1 MFTRRLHV
9 SLKYCSCQQL
19 ADHVINEK
27 DNRMLKL
34 FEHNN
39 RNFICISSEHV
50 CLLPSAYNVPGNI
63 HDLQLRCVRL
73 VICKSFLRRSIL
85 LISQK
90 TQFYGWQ
97 AKERFFKR
105 NTTSKQPAEKR
116 ETKAKRRGIIF
127 PSKYSNLKTS
137 WIRRILRF

>member
-1 MFTRRLHV
+1 MFTRRLNV

-39 RNFICISSEHV
+39 RNFICTSSEHV

-63 HDLQLRCVRL
+63 HDVQLRCVRL
-73 VICKSFLRRSIL
+73 VICKSLLPKVNNTNFTIDPVLRSDMYRQKNAFLKETPRLNSRLKSVK
-85 LISQK
+85 QK
-90 TQFYGWQ
+90 QNVEG
-97 AKERFFKR
+97 
-105 NTTSKQPAEKR
+105 
-116 ETKAKRRGIIF
+116 
-127 PSKYSNLKTS
+127 
-137 WIRRILRF
+137 

>member
-1 MFTRRLHV
+1 MLTRRLHV

-50 CLLPSAYNVPGNI
+50 CLLLSAYNVPGNI
-63 HDLQLRCVRL
+63 HDVQPRCVRL
-73 VICKSFLRRSIL
+73 VICKSLLPRSML
-85 LISQK
+85 LISPEDPVLRSDRQK
-90 TQFYGWQ
+90 N
-97 AKERFFKR
+97 ASLKE
-105 NTTSKQPAEKR
+105 TTRLSSRLKSVKQKQ
-116 ETKAKRRGIIF
+116 
-127 PSKYSNLKTS
+127 NLEG
-137 WIRRILRF
+137 

>member
-1 MFTRRLHV
+1 MIFSVYFEDYSVGHQPKMTKISSKRSLSFPQQTFHHSMFTRRLHV

-63 HDLQLRCVRL
+63 HDVQLRCVRL
-73 VICKSFLRRSIL
+73 VICKSLLRRSIL
-85 LISQK
+85 LISQ
-90 TQFYGWQ
+90 
-97 AKERFFKR
+97 
-105 NTTSKQPAEKR
+105 
-116 ETKAKRRGIIF
+116 
-127 PSKYSNLKTS
+127 
-137 WIRRILRF
+137 